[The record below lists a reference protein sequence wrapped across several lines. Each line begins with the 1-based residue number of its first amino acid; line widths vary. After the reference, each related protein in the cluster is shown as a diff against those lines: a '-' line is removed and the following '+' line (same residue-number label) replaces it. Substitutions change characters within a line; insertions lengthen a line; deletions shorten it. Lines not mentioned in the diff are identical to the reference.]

1 MATGKSYSKRTWA
14 VLILGV
20 VAAVTVQLLV
30 MSGVGGE
37 FVSTAISDI
46 GGVLII
52 GTAAAVIIRTAMR
65 FGKGEPLRRQWLAI
79 GIGVMLYALGDVV
92 WTYIELVQRAE
103 VPYPGLPDVMYAALY
118 LFLGYGIVS
127 AAYAYRELV
136 KIKTPLIVSVV
147 VTAVTG
153 ALLYVVLV
161 RDIIADPSVG
171 LLEKLLD
178 LYYPV
183 ADLALL
189 LGPAIFI
196 VLVVAQLGRGM
207 LAAPWRFVM
216 AGASILAIADT
227 TYQWLE
233 WQELYAA
240 GHIVDLGWMLGYVL
254 IAVGASIMRDL
265 ILPDPSGRPRP

>member
-1 MATGKSYSKRTWA
+1 MAAGRTYSKRTWA

-30 MSGVGGE
+30 MAGVGGE
-37 FVSTAISDI
+37 FVSTAVSDI

-52 GTAAAVIIRTAMR
+52 GTAAVVTIRTAMR

-79 GIGVMLYALGDVV
+79 GLGIMLYTLGDVV

-103 VPYPGLPDVMYAALY
+103 VPYPGLPDIMYVALY
-118 LFLGYGIVS
+118 VFLGYGIVS
-127 AAYAYRELV
+127 AAYAYRGLV
-136 KIKTPLIVSVV
+136 KIKRPLMVSAS
-147 VTAVTG
+147 VTLVTG
-153 ALLYVVLV
+153 VVLYVVLI
-161 RDIIADPSVG
+161 RDIIADSSVG
-171 LLEKLLD
+171 LLEKLLG

-196 VLVVAQLGRGM
+196 VLVVAQLGRGS
-207 LAAPWRFVM
+207 LAVPWRFVM
-216 AGASILAIADT
+216 AGMAMLAVADT
-227 TYQWLE
+227 VYQWLE
-233 WQELYAA
+233 WQGLYAA
-240 GHIVDLGWMLGYVL
+240 GSIVDLGWMLGYVL

-265 ILPDPSGRPRP
+265 ILPEPSGRTPR